1 MWIWKTF
8 LKNVICDFC
17 PARKKTMWCM
27 KSLLLP
33 LFCSHLCSAPLLPLV
48 KIWIFGTYL
57 WPVPHFDI
65 ILATTAA
72 VGIREARW
80 RSLTML
86 KNRAHFA
93 AKICFHLVDN
103 CCKSRVFGGPL
114 RLAQHT
120 ARFYPIFLP
129 FYSKH
134 FTKYTISERCGLQR
148 GWNFTVFIY
157 LV

>member
-1 MWIWKTF
+1 MKNIFKECDMW
-8 LKNVICDFC
+8 LLSSQE
-17 PARKKTMWCM
+17 KTMWCM

-120 ARFYPIFLP
+120 VGFHLIFLR
-129 FYSKH
+129 FHSQDMNTKSTILRFH
-134 FTKYTISERCGLQR
+134 FEFRAFFVRINSWVIVG
-148 GWNFTVFIY
+148 
-157 LV
+157 